1 MSDIGPLKK
10 FKTKKLMWAQIS
22 KDMMTMLNLSKTP
35 LQIENRYKTV
45 LKRKKKQL
53 RITLIVPFEEEFR
66 KIARSDD
73 SIEPEVLRSARRV
86 KYPKLDTQMSEEI
99 SNDSVSTHSTDSSP
113 SNAKKSKQ
121 SNTDKKMEYWEKKE
135 AAKKRRHQEKLRL
148 IRELFAKEKE

>member
-1 MSDIGPLKK
+1 
-10 FKTKKLMWAQIS
+10 
-22 KDMMTMLNLSKTP
+22 
-35 LQIENRYKTV
+35 
-45 LKRKKKQL
+45 
-53 RITLIVPFEEEFR
+53 
-66 KIARSDD
+66 
-73 SIEPEVLRSARRV
+73 VLRSARRV

-135 AAKKRRHQEKLRL
+135 AAKERRHQEKLRL

>member
-53 RITLIVPFEEEFR
+53 RITLNQAVLERKYHSKKNFVKLLVRMIVLSVAKCEE
-66 KIARSDD
+66 S
-73 SIEPEVLRSARRV
+73 
-86 KYPKLDTQMSEEI
+86 
-99 SNDSVSTHSTDSSP
+99 
-113 SNAKKSKQ
+113 
-121 SNTDKKMEYWEKKE
+121 
-135 AAKKRRHQEKLRL
+135 
-148 IRELFAKEKE
+148 